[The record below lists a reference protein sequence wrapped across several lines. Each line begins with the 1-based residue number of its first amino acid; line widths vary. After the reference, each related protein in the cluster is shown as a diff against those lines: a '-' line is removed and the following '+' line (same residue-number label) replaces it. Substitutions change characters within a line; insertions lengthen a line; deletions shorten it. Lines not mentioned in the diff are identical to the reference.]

1 MNQSR
6 IKKIRNAARL
16 AVLAAPNLKP
26 DKRIEVYQNVIRTM
40 KASKDRRYILANIP
54 KEFIIPYKKKHT
66 SESLEDFKI
75 RRKASNKRRR
85 IAEKLNA

>member
-26 DKRIEVYQNVIRTM
+26 NKRIKVYQGVIRTM
-40 KASKDRRYILANIP
+40 KASKSRRFILANIP
-54 KEFIIPYKKKHT
+54 KELTTYKKKHT
-66 SESLEDFKI
+66 GESLADFRI
-75 RRKASNKRRR
+75 RRKESNKRRR
-85 IAEKLNA
+85 IAEKLNV

>member
-26 DKRIEVYQNVIRTM
+26 NKRIEIYQGVIRTM
-40 KASKDRRYILANIP
+40 KASKNRRFILANIP
-54 KEFIIPYKKKHT
+54 KEFTTYKKKHT
-66 SESLEDFKI
+66 GESLVDFRI
-75 RRKASNKRRR
+75 RRKASNKQRR
-85 IAEKLNA
+85 IAEKLND